1 MKIFL
6 DDNRSIDNSEYSV
19 IRTYENCIIV
29 LKTFSNDIDIISL
42 DYDLGGNKTGY
53 DVIEYM
59 YSNNIIPR
67 HINIHSTHKEGS
79 SMIEEYAK
87 TNFST
92 TTVTTNKI
100 EVL

>member
-6 DDNRSIDNSEYSV
+6 DDNRNIDNSEYSI
-19 IRTYENCIIV
+19 IRTYENCIIL

-79 SMIEEYAK
+79 NMIEEYAK
-87 TNFST
+87 TNFSS